1 MSRADEGQEVTAHYD
16 RDKAQRE
23 ASRDRE
29 SLDLTD
35 WWAYLVVGAV
45 GLILGALI
53 LDLILG
59 IDMHVVLS
67 GGILAAV
74 AVGIFW
80 FLRRI
85 LKPQ

>member
-1 MSRADEGQEVTAHYD
+1 M
-16 RDKAQRE
+16 
-23 ASRDRE
+23 
-29 SLDLTD
+29 
-35 WWAYLVVGAV
+35 VGAV

-67 GGILAAV
+67 GGILAAL